1 MKKIY
6 ILPFLII
13 SIVAFTVSTS
23 VAAPDKELE
32 NILSSAESLFKA
44 MKEKNYSKIWFY
56 LSNGSR
62 KSITDDSYKNIMKYE
77 KERGR
82 EMGYSREQIGVDFS
96 TGGIIAQAYWNSYLD
111 VFNPDIV
118 LEQSRWVMGKVSKDR
133 AQINVTH
140 RKAEKPAII
149 QMFKEE
155 GRWRVGLAE
164 TFSSSK
170 R

>member
-23 VAAPDKELE
+23 IAALDKELE